1 MKAGA
6 VPMNSSCSHIQM
18 ARRWAL
24 LSVLAGALGM
34 SPCGVQAKVVSGINV
49 SETVTLGD
57 ATLVLN
63 GAGMRAVAMFRA
75 YVVGLYLP
83 SKGQDANAVIR
94 MSGPKRLHLV
104 LMRDLDGADLGKG
117 FERGVKDNLTSA
129 EATSLSSRLSMF
141 DRSVKSLGEVPKG
154 TVILL
159 DYLPGQGTRVQ
170 VNGQTVGPDIP
181 GEDFYRSLMLI
192 WLGEHPVGSF
202 LKQELLGAQS

>member
-1 MKAGA
+1 
-6 VPMNSSCSHIQM
+6 MNSSCSHIQM

-24 LSVLAGALGM
+24 LSVVAGALGM
-34 SPCGVQAKVVSGINV
+34 LPCGVQAKVVSGVNV

-117 FERGVKDNLTSA
+117 FERGVKDNLTPA
-129 EATSLSSRLSMF
+129 EATSLSSRLSLF

-170 VNGQTVGPDIP
+170 VNGQIVGPDIP
-181 GEDFYRSLMLI
+181 GRTST
-192 WLGEHPVGSF
+192 
-202 LKQELLGAQS
+202 AR

>member
-1 MKAGA
+1 M
-6 VPMNSSCSHIQM
+6 V
-18 ARRWAL
+18 RRWAR
-24 LSVLAGALGM
+24 LSVLAGAIGM
-34 SPCGVQAKVVSGINV
+34 LSCTVQSKVVSGINV
-49 SETVTLGD
+49 SETVNLGD

-83 SKGQDANAVIR
+83 SKGQDASAVIS

-117 FERGVKDNLTSA
+117 FARGVMDNLTPA
-129 EATSLSSRLSMF
+129 EATSLSSRLNLF